1 MKLKYLI
8 KVIWLF
14 DLIKKNTYYLSNK
27 EEFYARRYA
36 KKCVKY
42 LRKYRE
48 CHKCHKDTLFYD
60 FEEILEEVIKISS
73 NDEIWKNKAIIPNRL
88 EEISFINLS
97 IQRLLTII
105 KRKL

>member
-1 MKLKYLI
+1 MKLKCLI

-42 LRKYRE
+42 LRKYCK
-48 CHKCHKDTLFYD
+48 CHKCHKDTLFYH

-73 NDEIWKNKAIIPNRL
+73 TDKIWKDRAIIPNRL